1 MSRPMTPTAVRPTRR
16 TLLAMLGLGTGSW
29 VLAACG
35 GGGDG
40 GGNGGGASTVIAPC
54 YPIAFLAQ
62 RIGGD
67 HLEVVNLAT
76 PGADAHGLELSVRQV
91 QQLRDAALVVQIAG
105 FQAAIDDA
113 ISTHGDEN
121 VLEVAEA
128 MTMLPSGGHEGHDH
142 DDHEDEHLDEHEG
155 HEHASDAGG
164 DHEDHEGEE
173 VHEGHEHGPTDPH
186 FWQDPLRMADLGD
199 ALATRLGNIAPDQAE
214 TFTSNAQTLRTELE
228 ELDAELS
235 EKYGA
240 VQGERPFVTSH
251 AAYAYLADRY
261 DLHQIGITGV
271 DPEVEPS
278 PQRLLELERVIK
290 DEGVTTIFFETT
302 ASPKVAQTLA
312 DNVGVKSEELDNLAT
327 QLFEEADY
335 PRVMRE
341 NAEKLVASWS

>member
-1 MSRPMTPTAVRPTRR
+1 MRMIVMSSPRIPAVARPTRR
-16 TLLAMLGLGTGSW
+16 SLLAVLGLGVGAGALT
-29 VLAACG
+29 ACG
-35 GGGDG
+35 ANGSGDG
-40 GGNGGGASTVIAPC
+40 GGSSTVIAPC

-67 HLEVVNLAT
+67 HVDVVNLAT

-113 ISTHGDEN
+113 IASHGDQN

-128 MTMLPSGGHEGHDH
+128 MTLLPSGGAHDEHEGHDH
-142 DDHEDEHLDEHEG
+142 DG
-155 HEHASDAGG
+155 SDSGG
-164 DHEDHEGEE
+164 DHEGEDDHEG
-173 VHEGHEHGPTDPH
+173 HDHGPTDPH

-199 ALATRLGNIAPDQAE
+199 ALAARLGELVPEQAE
-214 TFTSNAQTLRTELE
+214 VFTTNANTLRGELE
-228 ELDAELS
+228 ELDTELT

-312 DNVGVKSEELDNLAT
+312 DNVGVASEELDNLAT
-327 QLFEEADY
+327 QLSEEADY

-341 NAEKLVASWS
+341 NAEKLVASWT

>member
-1 MSRPMTPTAVRPTRR
+1 MSRPMIPAAARPTRR
-16 TLLAMLGLGTGSW
+16 TLLAVLGLGTGAG

-35 GGGDG
+35 GGGNS
-40 GGNGGGASTVIAPC
+40 GGNGDGASTVIAPC

-76 PGADAHGLELSVRQV
+76 SGADAHGLELSVRQV

-142 DDHEDEHLDEHEG
+142 G
-155 HEHASDAGG
+155 SDAGG

-173 VHEGHEHGPTDPH
+173 DHEGHDHGPTDPH

-199 ALATRLGNIAPDQAE
+199 ALAIRLGNIAPDQAE

-235 EKYGA
+235 QKYGA

-327 QLFEEADY
+327 QLSEEADY

>member
-16 TLLAMLGLGTGSW
+16 TLLAMLGLGTGAG

-214 TFTSNAQTLRTELE
+214 TYTSNAQTLRTELE

-251 AAYAYLADRY
+251 AAYA
-261 DLHQIGITGV
+261 
-271 DPEVEPS
+271 
-278 PQRLLELERVIK
+278 
-290 DEGVTTIFFETT
+290 
-302 ASPKVAQTLA
+302 
-312 DNVGVKSEELDNLAT
+312 
-327 QLFEEADY
+327 
-335 PRVMRE
+335 
-341 NAEKLVASWS
+341 